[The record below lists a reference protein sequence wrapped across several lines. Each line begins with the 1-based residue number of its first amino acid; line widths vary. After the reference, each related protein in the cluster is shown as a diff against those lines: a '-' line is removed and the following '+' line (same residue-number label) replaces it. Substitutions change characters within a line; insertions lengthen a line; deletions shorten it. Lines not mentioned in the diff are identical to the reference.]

1 MAQKQIP
8 FDIQRLI
15 TEVANRHHILL
26 KPDDAAF
33 AIVTMNRL
41 ILEESLE
48 TIRTRLV
55 EERALFQ
62 GVGIDYQQRAVAI
75 LSAEVYKSATAI
87 RKEIQRDVEDAKL
100 EATEIVKRVSALYY
114 EQMSTLRF
122 FVTAT
127 AGLLLFLAGVFL
139 GNRWVRWHLF

>member
-1 MAQKQIP
+1 MAQKQIN
-8 FDIQRLI
+8 FDVQRLI
-15 TEVANRHHILL
+15 TEVATRHHILL

-48 TIRTRLV
+48 TIKTRLI

-62 GVGIDYQQRAVAI
+62 FASDDYQQRAVSI
-75 LSAEVYKSATAI
+75 LSAEVRKSAVAI
-87 RKEIQRDVEDAKL
+87 RKEIQNDVEDAKL
-100 EATEIVKRVSALYY
+100 EAAQIVNRVSTLYY

-127 AGLLLFLAGVFL
+127 AGLLLFIAGVWA
-139 GNRWVRWHLF
+139 GKNWAPWNLF

>member
-1 MAQKQIP
+1 MAQKQVQ

-15 TEVANRHHILL
+15 TEVATRHHILL

-48 TIRTRLV
+48 TIRARLI

-62 GVGIDYQQRAVAI
+62 GVGIDYQKRAVSI

-87 RKEIQRDVEDAKL
+87 RQEIQRDVEDAKL

-127 AGLLLFLAGVFL
+127 AGLVLFLAGVFL
-139 GNRWVRWHLF
+139 GKHWVQWHLF